1 VRDHELTVLKFGG
14 SVLRTEGDLATA
26 VGEIRYWLHNK
37 SPVIAVVSA
46 IGDTTEKLLEQ
57 VHRYGETPD
66 ETAQAALVA
75 TGEQISSALLVLALG
90 KAGIRAGLLDPRR
103 IGLEADGP
111 LLDARLR
118 AVDVERV
125 RTLLSELPVGV
136 VPGFIA
142 CGTNGC
148 TALLGRGGSDFTALF
163 LAHELRADRC
173 RLIKDVD
180 GLYEA
185 DPNVWEGKSNPP
197 KRYRCIRWQDA
208 LLLGGGV
215 IQDKA
220 LRFAAEHGLSF
231 EISEAIGNEGTH
243 VGNHDTRLYGSHSEN
258 SQAPRN

>member
-1 VRDHELTVLKFGG
+1 VLDHGLTVLKFGG
-14 SVLRTEGDLATA
+14 SVLRTEGDLVTA
-26 VGEIRYWLHNK
+26 VGEICRWLHSK
-37 SPVIAVVSA
+37 SRVIAVVSA

-57 VHRYGETPD
+57 VRRYGETPD
-66 ETAQAALVA
+66 AAAQAALVA
-75 TGEQISSALLVLALG
+75 TGEQMSSALLVLALG
-90 KAGIRAGLLDPRR
+90 KAGICAGLLDPWR

-125 RTLLSELPVGV
+125 RTLLSERPVGV

-142 CGTNGC
+142 RGTNGR

-185 DPNVWEGKSNPP
+185 DPNAEPGKSKPP
-197 KRYRCIRWQDA
+197 KRYRSIHWQDA
-208 LLLGGGV
+208 LLLGGDV

-220 LRFAAEHGLSF
+220 LRFSAEHGLSF
-231 EISEAIGNEGTH
+231 EISEAIGKEGTR
-243 VGNHDTRLYGSHSEN
+243 VGNHDTKLYGSGESDDC
-258 SQAPRN
+258 